1 MNDVFDRV
9 LELNAEALDIA
20 LMMNGLLR
28 LLESPN
34 EDGFGLSARLM
45 LGTLQEKLNSS
56 ATRADLI
63 VTNFQ
68 RAIEAGC
75 SK

>member
-1 MNDVFDRV
+1 MNDIFDRV

-45 LGTLQEKLNSS
+45 LGTLKKS
-56 ATRADLI
+56 
-63 VTNFQ
+63 
-68 RAIEAGC
+68 
-75 SK
+75 